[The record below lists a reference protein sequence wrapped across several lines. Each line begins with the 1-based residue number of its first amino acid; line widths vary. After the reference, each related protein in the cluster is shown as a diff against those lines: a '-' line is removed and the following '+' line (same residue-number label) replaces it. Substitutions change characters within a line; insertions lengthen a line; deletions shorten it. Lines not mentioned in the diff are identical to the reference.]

1 MKKINSALILLALY
15 SALTACSSSPSKE
28 TAANDGIDLGVSE
41 APVVQKEEPAPAEIP
56 ASPVV
61 EPEKPKA
68 PPPAPSQYAAL
79 NEAIKA
85 QSEERIYS
93 AATQILTQSP
103 NDVKALNALSM
114 YHYKKGRFDL
124 SHYLINKAITASP
137 KTAELYSNLGIVQ
150 LAQSERRDAVKSFRK
165 ALSINNE
172 DPVAAANLG
181 TIYAQDKDYT
191 KAAVVLET
199 AYRKGV
205 RDPRV
210 LNNYAI
216 SLGANGQNEKAQ
228 EIYKNILKDGSNNKE
243 AMYNYAILLVDRM
256 GKYQEGLDLINRLKF
271 VGGPADTRNNIIA
284 LETKAKA
291 GLK

>member
-1 MKKINSALILLALY
+1 MKRMNLSLTLFALCASLA
-15 SALTACSSSPSKE
+15 ACSSSPTKE
-28 TAANDGIDLGVSE
+28 TKTDSLGSSKVTE
-41 APVVQKEEPAPAEIP
+41 APVVQKEEAV
-56 ASPVV
+56 PVV
-61 EPEKPKA
+61 SQEPEPEKPKA
-68 PPPAPSQYAAL
+68 PVVPSQYAAL
-79 NEAIKA
+79 NEAIKT
-85 QSEERIYS
+85 QSDEKIYS
-93 AATQILTQSP
+93 TATQILTQSP

-124 SHYLINKAITASP
+124 SRHLIGKAISASP

-150 LAQSERRDAVKSFRK
+150 LAQNERREAVKSFRK
-165 ALSINNE
+165 ALDINNE

-181 TIYAQDKDYT
+181 AIYVQDKDFA
-191 KAAVVLET
+191 KAGIVLET

-216 SLGANGQNEKAQ
+216 SLSANGKTDKA
-228 EIYKNILKDGSNNKE
+228 EDMYKVILKDNANNKE
-243 AMYNYAILLVDRM
+243 AMYNYAVLLVERM

-271 VGGPADTRNNIIA
+271 VGGPADTRNKIIA

>member
-1 MKKINSALILLALY
+1 MKKLNLTLTLMTFAAL
-15 SALTACSSSPSKE
+15 SACSSSPKKE
-28 TAANDGIDLGVSE
+28 TKDAVSSAKVTE
-41 APVVQKEEPAPAEIP
+41 APVVQKEEPAA
-56 ASPVV
+56 PVAAQEP

-68 PPPAPSQYAAL
+68 SVVPSQYAAL

-85 QSEERIYS
+85 QSDDRIYS
-93 AATQILTQSP
+93 TATHILTQSP

-114 YHYKKGRFDL
+114 YHYKKGRFEL
-124 SHYLINKAITASP
+124 SRYLLTKAIVASS

-150 LAQSERRDAVKSFRK
+150 LAQNERREAVKSFRK
-165 ALSINNE
+165 ALEIEND

-181 TIYAQDKDYT
+181 AIYVQDKDYA
-191 KAAVVLET
+191 KAGIVLET

-205 RDPRV
+205 RDARV

-216 SLGANGQNEKAQ
+216 ALSATGKMDKA
-228 EIYKNILKDGSNNKE
+228 EDLYKNILKDSPNNKE
-243 AMYNYAILLVDRM
+243 SMYNYAILLVERM

-271 VGGPADTRNNIIA
+271 VGGPADTRNKIIA

>member
-1 MKKINSALILLALY
+1 MNRINKSLTLIALY
-15 SALTACSSSPSKE
+15 ASVVACSSSPTKE
-28 TAANDGIDLGVSE
+28 TKTDSVSSTRVTE
-41 APVVQKEEPAPAEIP
+41 APVIQKDEPAPVAAAEP
-56 ASPVV
+56 

-68 PPPAPSQYAAL
+68 PLAPSQYAGL
-79 NEAIKA
+79 NEAIKS
-85 QSEERIYS
+85 QSDERIYS
-93 AATQILTQSP
+93 TATQILAQSS
-103 NDVKALNALSM
+103 NDAKALNALSM

-124 SHYLINKAITASP
+124 SRYLLNKAITASP

-150 LAQSERRDAVKSFRK
+150 LAQNERREAVKSFRK
-165 ALSINNE
+165 ALDIDN
-172 DPVAAANLG
+172 DDAVAAANLG
-181 TIYAQDKDYT
+181 AIYVQDRDFA
-191 KAAVVLET
+191 KAGIVLET

-216 SLGANGQNEKAQ
+216 ALTANGKTEKA
-228 EIYKNILKDGSNNKE
+228 EDLYKSILKDNSSNKE
-243 AMYNYAILLVDRM
+243 AMYNYAVLLVERM

-271 VGGPADTRNNIIA
+271 VGGPADTRNKIIA